1 MEVDK
6 VAIGSRPQAK
16 VRGKPSSSEEPVSE
30 DVASLDKEWAV
41 TELPE
46 WIQKFYVVFRQS
58 VDWDKRWF
66 ECFKLYLKFEHRLGY
81 TEKGGKI
88 PLALRPPQ
96 IAAWFKN
103 RRNPRRMMKVW
114 TPEMGSAWREE
125 WWAYW
130 RSIQPKGRIQ
140 NNELVRP
147 ESLDWDKLR
156 DKGGVD

>member
-1 MEVDK
+1 
-6 VAIGSRPQAK
+6 
-16 VRGKPSSSEEPVSE
+16 
-30 DVASLDKEWAV
+30 
-41 TELPE
+41 LPE
-46 WIQKFYVVFRQS
+46 WIRKFYVVFRPS

-81 TEKGGKI
+81 EESCGKI

-103 RRNPRRMMKVW
+103 RRNPGRMMKVW
-114 TPEMGSAWREE
+114 TPEIGLAWREE

-156 DKGGVD
+156 DKGGVDGFLLVMLTLLWW